1 MRSRREKTLLNSYHR
16 FLVNV
21 FLNWV
26 EKKWK
31 TFKTSSKQMATTY
44 KRSNFSDLILSKDAM
59 GLFLTRRRYWDNCME
74 SILTVCDQFLT
85 LGTVIS

>member
-44 KRSNFSDLILSKDAM
+44 KRSNFSDLILSKDEM
-59 GLFLTRRRYWDNCME
+59 GLFFTRRLYWDNCM
-74 SILTVCDQFLT
+74 
-85 LGTVIS
+85 

>member
-1 MRSRREKTLLNSYHR
+1 MMRNRREKTLLNSYQR

-31 TFKTSSKQMATTY
+31 TFKTSSKQMEQL
-44 KRSNFSDLILSKDAM
+44 KEIK
-59 GLFLTRRRYWDNCME
+59 FL
-74 SILTVCDQFLT
+74 
-85 LGTVIS
+85 

>member
-1 MRSRREKTLLNSYHR
+1 MRNRREKTLLSSYHR

-21 FLNWV
+21 FLNWA

-44 KRSNFSDLILSKDAM
+44 KRSNFSGLILPKDEM
-59 GLFLTRRRYWDNCME
+59 GLFFTCLFWDKA
-74 SILTVCDQFLT
+74 FLLFVT
-85 LGTVIS
+85 SS